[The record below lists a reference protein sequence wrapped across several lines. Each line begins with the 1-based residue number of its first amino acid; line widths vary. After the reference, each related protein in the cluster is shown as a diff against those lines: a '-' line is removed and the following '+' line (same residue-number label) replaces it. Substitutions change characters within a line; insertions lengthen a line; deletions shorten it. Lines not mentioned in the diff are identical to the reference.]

1 MVFSRDNLFFLRL
14 EKNHFLLHSTLK
26 LASKMRTLDFGIFIA
41 EKSTLS
47 FIFQAVSRGNEGWP
61 SKKIALKIFS
71 ALTKKLF
78 SPLLLATKMFRRFTR
93 QVDSKGCYPSLLP
106 KNLWLLFKI
115 ADSKKVCFQ
124 DRQYF
129 LAKLS
134 RIGPW
139 VSMVN
144 LCKGHQC
151 DLSHMVIRT

>member
-1 MVFSRDNLFFLRL
+1 MVFSTDNLFFLRL

-78 SPLLLATKMFRRFTR
+78 SPLLLATKMLKRFTR
-93 QVDSKGCYPSLLP
+93 QVDSKGCY
-106 KNLWLLFKI
+106 LFLTQQGWVEI
-115 ADSKKVCFQ
+115 LMITMVSSPWG
-124 DRQYF
+124 
-129 LAKLS
+129 L
-134 RIGPW
+134 GPTL
-139 VSMVN
+139 M
-144 LCKGHQC
+144 H
-151 DLSHMVIRT
+151 RTVGI